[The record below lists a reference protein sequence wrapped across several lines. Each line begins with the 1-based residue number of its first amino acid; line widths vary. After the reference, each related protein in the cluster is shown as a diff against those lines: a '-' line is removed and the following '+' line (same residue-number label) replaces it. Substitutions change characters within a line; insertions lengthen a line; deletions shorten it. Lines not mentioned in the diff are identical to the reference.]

1 MATTYATVADVQAR
15 MINTMTERQQQVCT
29 SLLEG
34 AARIID
40 AFNVNATA
48 DSKNE
53 VSVRMVQ
60 RAIAS
65 STISDIPIGSTQ
77 GSMSAM
83 GYSQSWTLGSNA
95 SVGQLYLDRTDKR
108 LLGGGSKIGSYSPVE
123 ELVYDGN

>member
-83 GYSQSWTLGSNA
+83 GYSQSWTMGNNA

>member
-15 MINTMTERQQQVCT
+15 MINTMTERQQQVCS

-40 AFNVNATA
+40 AFNVNASA

-83 GYSQSWTLGSNA
+83 GYSQSWTMGNNA

>member
-83 GYSQSWTLGSNA
+83 GYSQSWTMGSNA

>member
-15 MINTMTERQQQVCT
+15 MINQMTERQQTVCS

-40 AFNVNATA
+40 AFNVNASA

-83 GYSQSWTLGSNA
+83 GYSQSWTMGTNA

-108 LLGGGSKIGSYSPVE
+108 LLGGGSKVGSYSPVE

>member
-15 MINTMTERQQQVCT
+15 MINTMTERQQAVCG

-34 AARIID
+34 AALIID
-40 AFNVNATA
+40 AFNVDATA
-48 DSKNE
+48 DSKKE

-65 STISDIPIGSTQ
+65 SSMTDIPIGSTQ
-77 GSMSAM
+77 GSISALN
-83 GYSQSWTLGSNA
+83 YSQSWTMGTNA

-108 LLGGGSKIGSYSPVE
+108 LLGGGAKIGSYSPVE
-123 ELVYDGN
+123 ELVYGRD